1 MNEIDENTNQEKNT
15 RHHGVWPFILVF
27 GGLTVLMILIKLI
40 LNLVS

>member
-1 MNEIDENTNQEKNT
+1 MNEINDNTGQEKKS

-27 GGLTVLMILIKLI
+27 GGLIVLMILIKLL